1 MRLAT
6 SRFVFS
12 DSLGSGAHP
21 EQPSARIAR
30 SAFRLVS
37 LLLALAAGVLVPM
50 GPAAAEGGEVLEFS
64 GPGCLA
70 CQRMSPVVEKL
81 KRQGYPIRVL
91 DIRRAPRLARQLD
104 IKLLPTFVLIK
115 SGRAVKKIVGV
126 TSESQLRMLAESAR
140 ADIPKPPDTDPGPS
154 ASARLTEYVGS
165 EQFKNSA
172 RSSNTP
178 RVSSGPSPPVVRAKG
193 RNGAAVGSG
202 DGLQS
207 SCVRLRLERS
217 DGHEFASG
225 TIIDS
230 RPGRS
235 IILTCGHL
243 FRDYH
248 PRGKA
253 GSAVGTTGSGG
264 RLIVDVFDGRRATSY
279 AGRLLGHD
287 LESDVGL
294 VEIASRGVLRVARVA
309 DPVAKLSQGERLL
322 SFGCNGGDLPTR
334 ELVAVT
340 RLNRYLGP
348 DNVECTG
355 VPLQGRSGG
364 GLFDSAG
371 RVVGVCFAADPTY
384 QRGLYAGLRP
394 IHDLLNRCRLTSLVA
409 RRDQPGPRRDALPT
423 AARNP
428 LTQPAAPRRSLDDF
442 PAPAVRTATV
452 AATSP
457 SVTPPAASRPTTPT
471 VPPRSTSGHRRGVS
485 RTAERAAEIEAAL
498 SAAAGAEVVCII
510 RSTDNPR
517 AASRVVIIN
526 RASRKFVAD
535 LLGEVDAGARTTS
548 IFEAGNSRTSPS
560 ATQPPPPPADA
571 DPDRMRL
578 PVIRGGGFS
587 LGPRRPR

>member
-126 TSESQLRMLAESAR
+126 TSESQLRSLAESAR
-140 ADIPKPPDTDPGPS
+140 ADKPKSPDADPGPS
-154 ASARLTEYVGS
+154 ASARFTD
-165 EQFKNSA
+165 
-172 RSSNTP
+172 TP
-178 RVSSGPSPPVVRAKG
+178 RTASGPPSGSSLPVVRAKG
-193 RNGAAVGSG
+193 GGRAAAGSG
-202 DGLQS
+202 GGLES
-207 SCVRLRLERS
+207 SCVRLRLEQS

>member
-12 DSLGSGAHP
+12 DSLGSASHP
-21 EQPSARIAR
+21 QQPSARIAR
-30 SAFRLVS
+30 SAFFRSGLSS
-37 LLLALAAGVLVPM
+37 LLLALALSAGVLVPM

-126 TSESQLRMLAESAR
+126 TSESQLRSLAESAR
-140 ADIPKPPDTDPGPS
+140 ADKPKPPDADPGPS
-154 ASARLTEYVGS
+154 ASARFT
-165 EQFKNSA
+165 
-172 RSSNTP
+172 NTP
-178 RVSSGPSPPVVRAKG
+178 RTASGPPSGSSLPVVRAKG
-193 RNGAAVGSG
+193 GGGGAAGSG
-202 DGLQS
+202 GGLES
-207 SCVRLRLERS
+207 SCVRLRLEQS

-264 RLIVDVFDGRRATSY
+264 RLIVDVFDGRRPTSY

-294 VEIASRGVLRVARVA
+294 VEIASRSVLRVARVA
-309 DPVAKLSQGERLL
+309 DPVAKLSLGEKLL

-409 RRDQPGPRRDALPT
+409 HPDQPGPRRDALPT

-442 PAPAVRTATV
+442 PAPAIRTTRTTTV

-457 SVTPPAASRPTTPT
+457 SVTPPAALRPTVPT

-485 RTAERAAEIEAAL
+485 RTAERTAEIEAAL

-510 RSTDNPR
+510 RSTENPR

-548 IFEAGNSRTSPS
+548 IFEARNSRTSPS
-560 ATQPPPPPADA
+560 ATQPAEADG
-571 DPDRMRL
+571 DRMRL

>member
-1 MRLAT
+1 M
-6 SRFVFS
+6 
-12 DSLGSGAHP
+12 GSMG
-21 EQPSARIAR
+21 SMG
-30 SAFRLVS
+30 STV
-37 LLLALAAGVLVPM
+37 AL
-50 GPAAAEGGEVLEFS
+50 GGEVIEFS

-126 TSESQLRMLAESAR
+126 TSESQLRLLAESAR
-140 ADIPKPPDTDPGPS
+140 ADIPKPPDADPGPS

-165 EQFKNSA
+165 EKFKNSA
-172 RSSNTP
+172 RSANTP
-178 RVSSGPSPPVVRAKG
+178 RIPAGQSPPVVRAKG
-193 RNGAAVGSG
+193 RNVAAAESG
-202 DGLQS
+202 VGLQS

-264 RLIVDVFDGRRATSY
+264 RLIVDVFDGRRPTSY

-294 VEIASRGVLRVARVA
+294 VEITSRGVLPAARVA
-309 DPVAKLSQGERLL
+309 DPVAKLSPGERLL

-334 ELVAVT
+334 EGVAVT

-364 GLFDSAG
+364 GLFNNAG

-394 IHDLLNRCRLTSLVA
+394 IHDLLDRCRLTSLVA
-409 RRDQPGPRRDALPT
+409 HRDQPGPRRDVLPT

-428 LTQPAAPRRSLDDF
+428 VTRPAAPRRSLDHF
-442 PAPAVRTATV
+442 PAPAMKNAAV
-452 AATSP
+452 AATTTSP
-457 SVTPPAASRPTTPT
+457 RPTTPT
-471 VPPRSTSGHRRGVS
+471 VPPRSTSGHRRGAS
-485 RTAERAAEIEAAL
+485 RSAEQAAEIQAAL
-498 SAAAGAEVVCII
+498 SSAAGAEVVCII

-535 LLGEVDAGARTTS
+535 LLGELDAGARTTS
-548 IFEAGNSRTSPS
+548 VFEAGNSPAAPP
-560 ATQPPPPPADA
+560 ATQPGPAH
-571 DPDRMRL
+571 PDRMRL
-578 PVIRGGGFS
+578 PLIRGGGFS
-587 LGPRRPR
+587 VGPGQSR